1 VATSPSRLVP
11 ALVSSPSLLATKDQS
26 IYRNSFEA
34 AERIIPGAERRNAFH
49 GVRLHG
55 ADPLSPRANYLQ
67 DGIGA
72 GWHGAENQR
81 GREKLYSSEP
91 PATCRNCGL
100 AWSL

>member
-1 VATSPSRLVP
+1 
-11 ALVSSPSLLATKDQS
+11 
-26 IYRNSFEA
+26 
-34 AERIIPGAERRNAFH
+34 
-49 GVRLHG
+49 VRLHG

-81 GREKLYSSEP
+81 GREKLYASEP